1 MLACMEPAWDSNWRV
16 FPGQQPRFM
25 PAHNDCKYA
34 SFFPTDGSDRVRF
47 LRSAWRIFGLRSA
60 RAAQNSD
67 SDQDDDTDRDP
78 QLRNSNQIGGDG
90 ETDDQYNESDQ
101 VGTE

>member
-1 MLACMEPAWDSNWRV
+1 M
-16 FPGQQPRFM
+16 F
-25 PAHNDCKYA
+25 HA
-34 SFFPTDGSDRVRF
+34 SPQRLEIQEFFPTGGSDGVFF

-60 RAAQNSD
+60 RAGQNSD
-67 SDQDDDTDRDP
+67 SDHDDDADPDP
-78 QLRNSNQIGGDG
+78 QLRNSNQICGDG

>member
-1 MLACMEPAWDSNWRV
+1 MLAWMEPAWDSNWRV
-16 FPGQQPRFM
+16 LPGQQPRFM
-25 PAHNDCKYA
+25 PADNDCKYR
-34 SFFPTDGSDRVRF
+34 SFFLRPVITRVFF

-67 SDQDDDTDRDP
+67 SDQDDDTDGDP